1 MVAYTINSFC
11 RYSGAGRPVP
21 SISLH
26 IIPTSLLTT
35 TTLYHI
41 QFKKHIYMLYNGSE
55 WFAKVVRYFGCIIT
69 LVSLYKLKGLFLAIV

>member
-1 MVAYTINSFC
+1 MVDFTLVSSDIAPHTSN
-11 RYSGAGRPVP
+11 
-21 SISLH
+21 ISLLH

-41 QFKKHIYMLYNGSE
+41 QFKKHIYMLNNGSE